1 MNAEEYIKLQKAII
15 THAKE
20 SWGGD
25 YKKANKCFK
34 TYTRRICELIN
45 AEGINIIYD
54 LLKSDNL
61 AIVSVAAY
69 FLLPINSKVALEAYK
84 KVLGAKHD
92 GIASNAKITLNEWKK
107 GRLSFPLLKDGKII
121 YTTKDVYKAKIFYPK

>member
-1 MNAEEYIKLQKAII
+1 MTAEEYIKLQEAII

-20 SWGGD
+20 SWSGD

-61 AIVSVAAY
+61 
-69 FLLPINSKVALEAYK
+69 E
-84 KVLGAKHD
+84 
-92 GIASNAKITLNEWKK
+92 K
-107 GRLSFPLLKDGKII
+107 GCGRNKRKRRSGSIICHVYGK
-121 YTTKDVYKAKIFYPK
+121 

>member
-1 MNAEEYIKLQKAII
+1 MTAEEYIKLQEAII

-20 SWGGD
+20 SWSGD

-69 FLLPINSKVALEAYK
+69 FLLPINSKVAFEAYK
-84 KVLGAKHD
+84 KVLVDKHD
-92 GIASNAKITLNEWKK
+92 GIASNARLKK
-107 GRLSFPLLKDGKII
+107 MKGKQ
-121 YTTKDVYKAKIFYPK
+121 D